1 MRVVKVALFGAT
13 GLLGWSV
20 GQAVLRRRYELI
32 SFSAR
37 GADDLKGIGLVTS
50 LSLTDDESLTRTL
63 LDEWPD
69 AIINCSAI
77 SSPDTVNRSPKESH
91 LINVEAT
98 TRLAEI
104 AAHLGAR
111 FIHVS
116 TDMVFDGTQSP
127 YRSTDMPNPLSE
139 YGRQKLEAEKRIL
152 ATTEENLVVL
162 RITLLNGNS
171 PSGKRSPHERILDG
185 LATGSPPTLFEDE
198 IRQPS
203 SAENVADA
211 MVELMERPNLN
222 GLFHWAGSQ
231 EISRYELGLRIL
243 ERFGFSPERIVRGS
257 LAEAAKELGSRPPH
271 LTFELNPLAG
281 KLKTTP
287 ASVEEQLSNLV
298 VPTHLYEWYR
308 ENADDPTRYVHRF

>member
-1 MRVVKVALFGAT
+1 MCVVKVALFGAT

-37 GADDLKGIGLVTS
+37 GADDLKGVGRVSS
-50 LSLTDDESLTRTL
+50 LSLTDDERLTRTL

-77 SSPDTVNRSPKESH
+77 SSPDDVNRSPRESH
-91 LINVEAT
+91 AVNVEAT
-98 TRLAEI
+98 VRLAEI

-116 TDMVFDGTQSP
+116 SDMVFDGTQSP

-152 ATTEENLVVL
+152 ATTDENLVVL

-185 LATGSPPTLFEDE
+185 LATGSPSTLFEDE

-203 SAENVADA
+203 SAENVSDA

-243 ERFGFSPERIVRGS
+243 EKFGFSPERIVRGS
-257 LAEAAKELGSRPPH
+257 LGDAPKELGNRPTH

-281 KLKTTP
+281 KLKTRP
-287 ASVEEQLSNLV
+287 ASLEEQMSNLV
-298 VPTHLYEWYR
+298 VPIHLYEWYR
-308 ENADDPTRYVHRF
+308 ENADDPARYVHRF

>member
-104 AAHLGAR
+104 ATHLGAR

-152 ATTEENLVVL
+152 ATTDENLVVL

-203 SAENVADA
+203 SAENVAAA

-231 EISRYELGLRIL
+231 AVSRYELGLRIL
-243 ERFGFSPERIVRGS
+243 EKFGFSPERIVRGS
-257 LAEAAKELGSRPPH
+257 LAEAAKEVGSRPSH

-287 ASVEEQLSNLV
+287 ATVEEQLSNLV

>member
-1 MRVVKVALFGAT
+1 MKLVKVALFGAT

-20 GQAVLRRRYELI
+20 GQAVLRRRHELI
-32 SFSAR
+32 SFSGR
-37 GADDLKGIGLVTS
+37 GAVDLKNIGLVTS
-50 LSLTDDESLTRTL
+50 LSLTDDEKLTRLL

-69 AIINCSAI
+69 AIINCAAI
-77 SSPDTVNRSPKESH
+77 SSPDTVKQSPRESH

-104 AAHLGAR
+104 ASHLGAR
-111 FIHVS
+111 FIHAS

-139 YGRQKLEAEKRIL
+139 YGRQKLEAEKGIL
-152 ATTEENLVVL
+152 ASSDENLVVL

-185 LATGSPPTLFEDE
+185 LSTGSPLTLFDDE

-222 GLFHWAGSQ
+222 GLFHWAGSE

-243 ERFGFSPERIVRGS
+243 ERFGFSNERILRGS
-257 LAEAAKELGSRPPH
+257 LADAAKELGDRPVH

-281 KLKTTP
+281 KLKTAP
-287 ASVEEQLSNLV
+287 ASVEEQLSNLA

>member
-1 MRVVKVALFGAT
+1 MKVALFGAT

-20 GQAVLRRRYELI
+20 GQAVLRRRHGLI
-32 SFSAR
+32 SFSAK
-37 GADDLKGIGLVTS
+37 GADDLKDIGLVTS
-50 LSLTDDESLTRTL
+50 LSITDDERLTRVL
-63 LDEWPD
+63 LDQWPD

-77 SSPDTVNRSPKESH
+77 SSPDTVNQSPKESH

-104 AAHLGAR
+104 ATHLGAR

-152 ATTEENLVVL
+152 ASSDENVVVL

-171 PSGKRSPHERILDG
+171 PSGKRSPHERILNG
-185 LATGSPPTLFEDE
+185 LATDSPPTLFDDE

-222 GLFHWAGSQ
+222 GLFHWAGSE

-243 ERFGFSPERIVRGS
+243 DRFGFSPERIHRGS
-257 LAEAAKELGSRPPH
+257 LADAAKELGDRPAH

-287 ASVEEQLSNLV
+287 ASMEEQLSNLV

>member
-50 LSLTDDESLTRTL
+50 LSLTDDERLTRTL

-77 SSPDTVNRSPKESH
+77 SSPDTVNRSPEESH
-91 LINVEAT
+91 LINVEAS

-116 TDMVFDGTQSP
+116 TDMVFDGTQAP

-152 ATTEENLVVL
+152 ASSDENLVVL

-185 LATGSPPTLFEDE
+185 LATGSPPILFADE

-222 GLFHWAGSQ
+222 GLFHWAGS
-231 EISRYELGLRIL
+231 EEVSRYELGLRIL
-243 ERFGFSPERIVRGS
+243 ERFGFSPERIVPGS

-271 LTFELNPLAG
+271 LTFELAPLAG

>member
-1 MRVVKVALFGAT
+1 MVIVKVALFGAT

-20 GQAVLRRRYELI
+20 GQAVLRRRHELI

-37 GADDLKGIGLVTS
+37 GADDLKNIGLVTG
-50 LSLTDDESLTRTL
+50 LSLTDDDRLTRVL

-69 AIINCSAI
+69 AIVNCSAI
-77 SSPDTVNRSPKESH
+77 SSPDTVNQSPRESH

-104 AAHLGAR
+104 ATHLGAR

-139 YGRQKLEAEKRIL
+139 YGRQKLESEKRIL
-152 ATTEENLVVL
+152 ATSDENLVVL

-171 PSGKRSPHERILDG
+171 PGGKRSPHERILDG
-185 LATGSPPTLFEDE
+185 LATGSSPTLFDDE

-203 SAENVADA
+203 SAENVAEA

-222 GLFHWAGSQ
+222 GLFHWAGS
-231 EISRYELGLRIL
+231 EEVSRYELGLRIL
-243 ERFGFSPERIVRGS
+243 DRFGFSPERIHRGS
-257 LAEAAKELGSRPPH
+257 LAEAAKELGDRPAH

-287 ASVEEQLSNLV
+287 ASIEEQLSDLV